1 QLKFWLQFIDFT
13 TGGSGASMTY
23 GSYHGGGSPVMEQ
36 IAITSQYDIKAKED
50 IVRELAGMSPRK
62 PIQNSKEEKNEI
74 SG

>member
-1 QLKFWLQFIDFT
+1 LQFIDFT